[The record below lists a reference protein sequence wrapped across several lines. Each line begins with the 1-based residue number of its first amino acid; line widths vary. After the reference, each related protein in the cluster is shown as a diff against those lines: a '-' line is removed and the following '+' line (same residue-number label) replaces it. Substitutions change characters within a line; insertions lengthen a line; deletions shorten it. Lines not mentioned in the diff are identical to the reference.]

1 LVLLVYEESIPSEE
15 EQPSVEEIIEDNT
28 IN

>member
-1 LVLLVYEESIPSEE
+1 LLPVYEESIPSEE